1 MKVHKVTN
9 KEQHVWACNWCL
21 QNRPTT
27 PPLSLLSQSL
37 ALKQTVPSPKLNS
50 LGALVENPKAV
61 HCPRGQGGVPSP
73 PPEREHAGTRVQR
86 CLLAS
91 FCGLYDL

>member
-61 HCPRGQGGVPSP
+61 HCPRGQGWCSVPP
-73 PPEREHAGTRVQR
+73 TRERTCWDKGTKVSVGFF
-86 CLLAS
+86 LWSL
-91 FCGLYDL
+91 